1 MARLGGNMKLM
12 PILGGILAFTAFAS
26 LGLPGLAGFW
36 GEFMS
41 LLGAYNPAEGL
52 SLSVFRTAMVLGAI
66 GTVLTA
72 GYMLWMLQ
80 KVNLGEPNAEW
91 ADHTFHDVDR
101 FELAAWVP
109 LIILI
114 VIVGLYPRVVLGA
127 TTDAVVELVGNAFG
141 TGPTVALPISGG

>member
-1 MARLGGNMKLM
+1 
-12 PILGGILAFTAFAS
+12 
-26 LGLPGLAGFW
+26 
-36 GEFMS
+36 MS

-52 SLSVFRTAMVLGAI
+52 SLTLFRTAMVLGAI

-91 ADHTFHDVDR
+91 KDHNFHDVDR

-114 VIVGLYPRVVLGA
+114 VVVGVYPRVVFGA

-141 TGPTVALPISGG
+141 SSSTAALPVVGG